1 MKLSFCIPTYNRCQF
16 LKKNIDIIIQQ
27 IHELSVEKD
36 VEILIN
42 DNASPDDTEKLC
54 LRYIEDNPDI
64 HIEYYKNEKNEG
76 PDWNFIKAMR
86 LAHGEYS
93 ILFGDDD
100 FLIDGALKEFI
111 YMIDRYRD
119 VSIFSSNRICVD
131 SDGKIIGEEV
141 FNETNKDIKIFNFSE
156 EDSIRS
162 FFYGVKSLGGIL
174 TFISTVI
181 YKTEI
186 IAKYPFD
193 NNIIGSNYAFMYYW
207 WNELLSGGKLC
218 HLNKSYV
225 LATTTG
231 STNNNYGQK
240 VKRAL
245 VDYKGIPMIINSVT
259 DDNTVKNYFYRTIGL
274 NYPYINLQ
282 ELYLKE
288 MPQFEEELEPL
299 LLKYG
304 WSSEDLNYFKY
315 SVSPRR
321 MLVSFFCL
329 FIKPILF
336 RFK

>member
-141 FNETNKDIKIFNFSE
+141 FNETRHQFKTSKFSNTVNFSN
-156 EDSIRS
+156 SIE
-162 FFYGVKSLGGIL
+162 
-174 TFISTVI
+174 FI
-181 YKTEI
+181 
-186 IAKYPFD
+186 
-193 NNIIGSNYAFMYYW
+193 
-207 WNELLSGGKLC
+207 
-218 HLNKSYV
+218 
-225 LATTTG
+225 
-231 STNNNYGQK
+231 
-240 VKRAL
+240 
-245 VDYKGIPMIINSVT
+245 
-259 DDNTVKNYFYRTIGL
+259 
-274 NYPYINLQ
+274 
-282 ELYLKE
+282 
-288 MPQFEEELEPL
+288 
-299 LLKYG
+299 
-304 WSSEDLNYFKY
+304 
-315 SVSPRR
+315 
-321 MLVSFFCL
+321 
-329 FIKPILF
+329 
-336 RFK
+336 